1 MRDTHIRVRDNGDLG
16 DTRPKIPNAWEFGGY
31 MEKTVEAYLRDRVK
45 AAGGL
50 ALKLVCP
57 GWTGVPDR
65 LILLPGARVYFAE
78 TKDLGKTPKKRQRY
92 VHGRLR
98 ALGFQVFVPDSKPA
112 VDAMLA
118 CILEEDSV

>member
-1 MRDTHIRVRDNGDLG
+1 
-16 DTRPKIPNAWEFGGY
+16 
-31 MEKTVEAYLRDRVK
+31 MEKTVEAYLRGRVK

-92 VHGRLR
+92 VHSRLR
-98 ALGFQVFVPDSKPA
+98 ELGFTVFVPDSKEA
-112 VDAMLA
+112 VDQMRV
-118 CILEEDSV
+118 CMMEDGWL

>member
-1 MRDTHIRVRDNGDLG
+1 
-16 DTRPKIPNAWEFGGY
+16 
-31 MEKTVEAYLRDRVK
+31 MEKTVEAYLRGRVK

-78 TKDLGKTPKKRQRY
+78 TKDLGKTPKRRQRY

-98 ALGFQVFVPDSKPA
+98 SLGFQVFVPDSKPA
-112 VDAMLA
+112 VDAMMA
-118 CILEEDSV
+118 AISGEGGG

>member
-1 MRDTHIRVRDNGDLG
+1 
-16 DTRPKIPNAWEFGGY
+16 

-65 LILLPGARVYFAE
+65 LILLPGGRVYFAE
-78 TKDLGKTPKKRQRY
+78 TKDFGKKPKLRQRY
-92 VHGRLR
+92 VHERLR
-98 ALGFQVFVPDSKPA
+98 SLGFWVFVPDSKAA
-112 VDAMLA
+112 VDRVMAR
-118 CILEEDSV
+118 IREEEGL

>member
-1 MRDTHIRVRDNGDLG
+1 
-16 DTRPKIPNAWEFGGY
+16 
-31 MEKTVEAYLRDRVK
+31 MEKTVETYLRDRVR

-65 LILLPGARVYFAE
+65 LILMPGGRAYFAE
-78 TKDLGKTPKKRQRY
+78 TKDLGKTPGRRQRY

-98 ALGFQVFVPDSKPA
+98 ELGFQVFVPDSKPA
-112 VDAMLA
+112 VDRMIAG
-118 CILEEDSV
+118 ITGEDGP

>member
-1 MRDTHIRVRDNGDLG
+1 
-16 DTRPKIPNAWEFGGY
+16 

-65 LILLPGARVYFAE
+65 LILLPGARVYFA
-78 TKDLGKTPKKRQRY
+78 GGHRRRQRY

-98 ALGFQVFVPDSKPA
+98 ALGFRVFVPDSKPA
-112 VDAMLA
+112 VDAMMAAISGEGLT
-118 CILEEDSV
+118 